1 MREVPTT
8 EFTRNFG
15 LYREIVQREPVAVT
29 SHGRATGYFVS
40 SVEFEELQRYKSM
53 VRQSFV
59 TAELSADE
67 VTAIAEGRMAAEHD
81 HLNALL
87 DEE

>member
-1 MREVPTT
+1 MREVPAT

-29 SHGRATGYFVS
+29 SHGRPTGYFVS
-40 SVEFEELQRYKSM
+40 SVEFEALQRYKAM
-53 VRQSFV
+53 VERSFA
-59 TAELSADE
+59 TAELPEEE
-67 VTAIAEGRMAAEHD
+67 VREIAAGRMSPAHD

>member
-29 SHGRATGYFVS
+29 SHGRPTGYFVS

-53 VRQSFV
+53 VQRSFT
-59 TAELSADE
+59 TAELPEED
-67 VTAIAEGRMAAEHD
+67 VKAIAAGRMSSRHD
-81 HLNALL
+81 QLNALL
-87 DEE
+87 DDE

>member
-15 LYREIVQREPVAVT
+15 RYREIVQREPVAVM

-40 SVEFEELQRYKSM
+40 ALEYEDLQRYKNLA
-53 VRQSFV
+53 QKSFA
-59 TAELSADE
+59 TKNLQREE
-67 VTAIAEGRMAAEHD
+67 VDAIASGRMSSEHD
-81 HLNALL
+81 HLNDLMDAK
-87 DEE
+87 